1 MASHHAVV
9 RITEMPLVV
18 AKLVDY
24 GFNIWITNQ
33 HEKGSVT
40 DFVTVKADCTM
51 EQWYDALERV
61 PLWFKAL

>member
-1 MASHHAVV
+1 MASYHQKVQ
-9 RITEMPLVV
+9 ITEMPLVI
-18 AKLVDY
+18 AKLIDY

-40 DFVTVKADCTM
+40 DFVIVQANCTPG
-51 EQWYDALERV
+51 QWSDAMERV